1 MGCKE
6 NSGVQDSARNGSIPP
21 LTLKRGTDMR
31 GSIAIG
37 LLAAS
42 LAGCAP
48 TQMYYVKSGVGLQQT
63 AKDLH
68 ECRQTARATSERQ
81 IYTARELEGP
91 CMGAKGY
98 LLSDKPPA
106 TP

>member
-1 MGCKE
+1 MR
-6 NSGVQDSARNGSIPP
+6 VSIVLGALA
-21 LTLKRGTDMR
+21 LT
-31 GSIAIG
+31 
-37 LLAAS
+37 

-81 IYTARELEGP
+81 IYTALELEGP

-98 LLSDKPPA
+98 VMSEKPPA
-106 TP
+106 AP